1 MAQGAKATIVDV
13 ARCAGVS
20 KSTVSLVLQASPLI
34 RPATAE
40 RVKTAIATLG
50 YVYNRGAAN
59 LRKAR
64 SNVVGMVINDL
75 TNPFFA
81 ELAVGMERVFQA
93 VGMVPFIANTAEN
106 PHRQAQVLKSMLEQN
121 VAGLII
127 SPARGTARDAF
138 GDLHAAR
145 VPVVLAMR
153 RLPKSPMTTVSP
165 DNRHGAFLAVDYLVK
180 SGHRRI
186 AMLGGFA
193 DMVVY
198 RERLDGYADALA
210 AHGLAVAPELVE
222 ESSANRRGGMAAL
235 RAVIRRDAPP
245 TAALCFNDVV
255 AFGAML
261 ELRKMGR
268 EPGRDF
274 AIVGFDDLVE
284 AADHVPALTTVSVK
298 PEALGEQAAQAVLRM
313 IESQTL
319 RCDDHVGPVHLV
331 IRQSCG
337 ARLQP
342 AMKVTA

>member
-1 MAQGAKATIVDV
+1 MAEKAKATIVDV
-13 ARCAGVS
+13 ARSAGVS

-40 RVKTAIATLG
+40 RVKQAIVSLG

-81 ELAVGMERVFQA
+81 ELAVGMERIFQA
-93 VGMVPFIANTAEN
+93 VGIVPFIANTAEN
-106 PHRQAQVLKSMLEQN
+106 PRRQAEVLKSMLEQN

-127 SPARGTARDAF
+127 SPARGTLPDAF
-138 GDLHAAR
+138 GDLQAAR

-153 RLPKSPMTTVSP
+153 RLQQNLMTTVSP
-165 DNRHGAFLAVDYLVK
+165 DNRLGATLATRHLL
-180 SGHRRI
+180 SGGHRRI
-186 AMLGGFA
+186 ALLGGFS

-198 RERLDGYADALA
+198 RERLDGYTDALA
-210 AHGLAVAPELVE
+210 AHGIAISPELIV
-222 ESSANRRGGMAAL
+222 ESSTDRHGGMAAL
-235 RAVIRRDAPP
+235 RVVAGRDAPA

-268 EPGRDF
+268 EPGQDF
-274 AIVGFDDLVE
+274 AVVGFDDTVE
-284 AADHVPALTTVSVK
+284 AADHTPALTTVAVR
-298 PEALGEQAAQAVLRM
+298 PEALGEQAAHAVLGM
-313 IESQTL
+313 IQSDTL
-319 RCDDHVGPVHLV
+319 RCDDHVGPVQLI

-337 ARLQP
+337 VAAQTVL
-342 AMKVTA
+342 KVAP